1 MDGARGILVVE
12 AWHFKWLEFLF
23 TFQDFGCLLFVSTFI
38 SESMQIYRAPP
49 WNQTSISVV
58 NPHKEAFV
66 LQIIKVPNDLIFP
79 PKFAIPH
86 ALKRRNFPSENH
98 CPPWQSISPWKYEN
112 LHIPFIWFLF
122 CKSNSC
128 LSYSKPSVVKHFLDK
143 RFNPLT
149 SLKIITKNC
158 LNILFKFS
166 R

>member
-1 MDGARGILVVE
+1 
-12 AWHFKWLEFLF
+12 
-23 TFQDFGCLLFVSTFI
+23 
-38 SESMQIYRAPP
+38 
-49 WNQTSISVV
+49 
-58 NPHKEAFV
+58 
-66 LQIIKVPNDLIFP
+66 
-79 PKFAIPH
+79 
-86 ALKRRNFPSENH
+86 LKRRNFPSENH